1 MTGKTDGTVDVDA
14 VLRATKVISA
24 AIALSLDGADT
35 RLSLPQL
42 RALALVDARG
52 PVNLSAV
59 AEGLGVNPSNASRA
73 CDRLVRNG
81 LLDRREDPNDR
92 RSVVLTLTR
101 EGRRLL
107 DRIMTKRRAVL
118 TQVMGRMSVSD
129 QEQMSTA
136 MKAFTDAADQLT
148 RDGELLSDGD
158 GHLLRW
164 LG

>member
-1 MTGKTDGTVDVDA
+1 MSKQVTADVDP

-24 AIALSLDGADT
+24 AIALSLDGADA

-42 RALALVDARG
+42 RALAMIDARG

-59 AEGLGVNPSNASRA
+59 AEGLGVNASNASRA

-107 DRIMTKRRAVL
+107 DQIMKKRRTVL
-118 TQVMGRMSVSD
+118 LQVMGRMSSAD
-129 QEQMSTA
+129 QATMSRV
-136 MKAFTDAADQLT
+136 MKAFTDAADELT
-148 RDGELLSDGD
+148 EDGELLSDGD